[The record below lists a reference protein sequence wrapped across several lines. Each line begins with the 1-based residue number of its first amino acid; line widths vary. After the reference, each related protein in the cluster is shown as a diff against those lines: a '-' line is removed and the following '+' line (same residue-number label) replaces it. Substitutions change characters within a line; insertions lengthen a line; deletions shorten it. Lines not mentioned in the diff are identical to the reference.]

1 MLRDRMLDSEHQLA
15 EPIAAPAC
23 DEAEPIRPLPHADPA
38 AQPTRHPHRRA
49 AGMAAVLAVIVVS
62 VGVGAWQSA
71 TLRPWFQHVIG
82 ADVAHP
88 QFGHEAPPPLA
99 AADPAPGSSRA
110 RDGPNLAVQA
120 DNAARELAGSGDGSY
135 LSWNPQNGLWERTEQ
150 PSQAPGTLWAAASW
164 QSAQALRALVRYL
177 QQTDDTQSAYQDLI
191 ARTYQAN
198 VREPVDTG
206 SRTPADQT
214 VWWGLAWVQAAR
226 YELYDHHDRP
236 AAARY
241 LTAAASDASAVAA
254 QSHACPGPGISSG
267 PSAPPQTL
275 ATAAS
280 IQLAAQLGALSNA
293 GRRLDV
299 PTQGR
304 HWLANA
310 EQRLAWLQSSGL
322 ADPTSGQTR
331 AGLSAA
337 CRPTGPASTATQGM
351 LAEALV
357 TLGAATHVTADFNA
371 AASVIN
377 YALMPASGLV
387 GHGVLQEPCENEP
400 DLCANGNGGYAQGA
414 DKGLLT
420 DAIADWT
427 RATGSTAYAGFLA
440 TQAHAVL
447 ANAAGDGRA
456 ATHCQ
461 TPASCQIGFYWSRRP
476 LPAAGPL
483 APTPAT
489 QAAGLSALSD
499 ALSAAKTA
507 AG

>member
-1 MLRDRMLDSEHQLA
+1 MLDSEHEFA
-15 EPIAAPAC
+15 ERIASPSC
-23 DEAEPIRPLPHADPA
+23 DEAELVRPPPQPDPGP
-38 AQPTRHPHRRA
+38 QPSRHPRRRA
-49 AGMAAVLAVIVVS
+49 VGMAAVLTVIVVS
-62 VGVGAWQSA
+62 VGVGTWQSA
-71 TLRPWFQHVIG
+71 TLRSWFQPVVG

-110 RDGPNLAVQA
+110 RDGPNLGVQA

-135 LSWNPQNGLWERTEQ
+135 LSWNPQNGLWERTNQ
-150 PSQAPGTLWAAASW
+150 PSQAPGGLWAAASW

-177 QQTDDTQSAYQDLI
+177 QQTADTQAAYQDLI

-198 VREPVDTG
+198 IRQPVGSSATG
-206 SRTPADQT
+206 APADQT

-241 LTAAASDASAVAA
+241 LTAAAADASAVAA
-254 QSHACPGPGISSG
+254 QSHACPGPGVSSG

-280 IQLAAQLGALSNA
+280 IQLAAQLGTLSNA

-299 PTQGR
+299 PAQGR

-310 EQRLAWLQSSGL
+310 ELRLAWLQASGL
-322 ADPTSGQTR
+322 ADPASGQTR

-337 CRPTGPASTATQGM
+337 CRPTGPASIATQGM

-357 TLGAATHVTADFNA
+357 TLGAATRDTADFNA
-371 AASVIN
+371 AASFIN

-400 DLCANGNGGYAQGA
+400 GLCTDGHGGYAQGA
-414 DKGLLT
+414 NKGLLT

-427 RATGSTAYAGFLA
+427 RATGSTAYTGFLA

-447 ANAAGDGRA
+447 ANAAGGGRA

-461 TPASCQIGFYWSRRP
+461 TPATCQIGFYWSRRP

-483 APTPAT
+483 AATPAT
-489 QAAGLSALSD
+489 QAAGLGALSD
-499 ALSAAKTA
+499 ALSAAQTA